1 MKIQPVI
8 MSGGAGTRLWP
19 LSRRARP
26 KQFLNLVSDQ
36 SLFQETVLRTANDP
50 ARYHPPLIIAGQ
62 SHAELVSEQLRQIDM
77 APAEIVLEPCPRNTA
92 AVAAVAAA
100 WTAVHAPDAL
110 VLLTPADHHIEDA
123 NGFRR
128 ALEQGC
134 DAADNGAIVTFG
146 IKPTSAHT
154 GYGYI
159 QTGEKLS
166 DKAFRVAAFKEKP
179 DSKTAQSYLAD
190 GKFFW
195 NAGIF
200 LFRPQA
206 MLDAMRDHDVKRIVF
221 SSTAAVYGNPEDEPI
236 QEDSRTQPI
245 NPYGR
250 SKLAFEY
257 ILKSYEEAYGIRHA
271 VLRYFNAAGATPT
284 LGEDHDPETH
294 IIPLTLQVALG
305 QREHIS
311 IFGTDYDTP
320 DGTCVRDY
328 IHVSDLAEAHRLAI
342 ELIKNE
348 SVTCNL
354 GNGLGFSVR
363 EVIEA
368 CRSASS
374 HPIPAVEAE
383 RRAGDPDRL
392 TASAQR
398 AQERLGW
405 EPKISD
411 LGEIVTSAWN
421 WHKAHPNG
429 YES

>member
-1 MKIQPVI
+1 
-8 MSGGAGTRLWP
+8 MSNSETLLVVGGAGYIG
-19 LSRRARP
+19 S
-26 KQFLNLVSDQ
+26 
-36 SLFQETVLRTANDP
+36 
-50 ARYHPPLIIAGQ
+50 
-62 SHAELVSEQLRQIDM
+62 
-77 APAEIVLEPCPRNTA
+77 
-92 AVAAVAAA
+92 VAAA
-100 WTAVHAPDAL
+100 LLVEHGYRVIVFDSLEKGHRQAVHESAQLVTADLRDKEAVKEVFDQNAIDAVMHFSAYSLVNESMTQPDKYFSNNVEGGR
-110 VLLTPADHHIEDA
+110 VL
-123 NGFRR
+123 
-128 ALEQGC
+128 
-134 DAADNGAIVTFG
+134 
-146 IKPTSAHT
+146 
-154 GYGYI
+154 
-159 QTGEKLS
+159 
-166 DKAFRVAAFKEKP
+166 
-179 DSKTAQSYLAD
+179 
-190 GKFFW
+190 
-195 NAGIF
+195 
-200 LFRPQA
+200 
-206 MLDAMRDHDVKRIVF
+206 LDAMRDHDVKRIVF

-328 IHVSDLAEAHRLAI
+328 IHVSDLAEALRLAI